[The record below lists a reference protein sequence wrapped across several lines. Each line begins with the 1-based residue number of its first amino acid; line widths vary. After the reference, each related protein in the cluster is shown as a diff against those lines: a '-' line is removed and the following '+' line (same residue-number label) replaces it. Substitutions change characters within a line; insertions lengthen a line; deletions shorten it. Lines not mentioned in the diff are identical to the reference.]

1 MARVSDKI
9 QLPTNT
15 TDISTLVRYLKEIKN
30 NEPLNNNT
38 AQPFYQGVKEKG
50 KKSKSYTAGSETG
63 LEISPKAKDTH
74 TTGTLSTYGLID
86 YIDSKKPANFIV
98 SALGNKLIE
107 MYDDDGNPLC
117 DATSGERLYCD
128 EEYTIILLRV
138 FSAWH
143 ETGNGRDIHPGR
155 IILQLMCE
163 EKLDYY
169 LTEHD
174 VAYFTCNPDFKTDDQ
189 YEEIKDYIV
198 EFREKYDG
206 VYGFTKTPCKAEIFM
221 PTFVRNWHIFEK
233 ESVYDILPDI
243 SNPGHFILKTKDSA
257 TDDGGCNVDEEADV
271 TDDFT
276 DDETTLSGV
285 EADGTSE
292 DELDAIGMNVP
303 PKGLGTSIDLT
314 TLYTNLTHYVLTK
327 GASVYC
333 GIVFGF
339 SNKAKQIVYF
349 GAPGTGK
356 SHSIDEKL
364 DKAKIDKAF
373 QSRVIF
379 YPDYTYGDFVGCLRP
394 KKDKSSV
401 DYQFI
406 PGPLTKAVMTAF
418 ENPKNQVYMIIEEIN
433 RGSAAAIFGDLFQLL
448 DRDEKGKS
456 KYVIRNEDMCSIFTR
471 SPLLK
476 PFFTDGN
483 VWFPSNFNLLCTM
496 NTADQNV
503 FVLDSAFKRRF
514 HMQYVEIDYDVFKT
528 DKKLEP
534 YLAETD
540 VFAGTEDLVTMF
552 AGTEVSALVAK
563 MDTEGILR
571 RNWPTFATLVNAT
584 IDIINKNE
592 GDQIS
597 EDKKLG
603 PFYVLLDE
611 LDSRDKFADKVLYYL
626 KQDVF
631 KYVDT
636 YFVISY
642 QNLYRNYKNKTIDVF
657 RLLIPGEN

>member
-1 MARVSDKI
+1 MARITDKI

-15 TDISTLVRYLKEIKN
+15 TDISTLVRYLKEIKK

-38 AQPFYQGVKEKG
+38 AQPFYQSVKEKG
-50 KKSKSYTAGSETG
+50 KKSKSYTATGSGTG
-63 LEISPKAKDTH
+63 SGSTKKAKDTH

-86 YIDSKKPANFIV
+86 FIDSKKTPNFVV
-98 SALGNKLIE
+98 SALGNELIE

-117 DATSGERLYCD
+117 DSTSGERLYCD
-128 EEYTIILLRV
+128 EEYTVMLLGI

-155 IILQLMCE
+155 IILRLMCE
-163 EKLDYY
+163 EKLGFY

-174 VAYFTCNPDFKTDDQ
+174 VAYFTSNPDFKTDDQ
-189 YEEIKDYIV
+189 YEEIKDYIIR
-198 EFREKYDG
+198 FREKYDG
-206 VYGFTKTPCKAEIFM
+206 VYGLTKTPCKADIFM

-233 ESVYDILPDI
+233 EAVYDISPDA
-243 SNPGHFILKTKDSA
+243 SNLGHFIFTAKNVA
-257 TDDGGCNVDEEADV
+257 TDDSDA
-271 TDDFT
+271 
-276 DDETTLSGV
+276 DDETDEIEDPSDDKDESRGESDGEESSLDESGAT
-285 EADGTSE
+285 ETSNFPE
-292 DELDAIGMNVP
+292 
-303 PKGLGTSIDLT
+303 GLGASIDLT
-314 TLYTNLTHYVLTK
+314 SLCKNLTHYVLTK
-327 GASVYC
+327 ESSIYC
-333 GIVFGF
+333 GMVFGY
-339 SNKAKQIVYF
+339 SNKVEQIVYF

-356 SHSIDEKL
+356 SFGIDEKL
-364 DKAKIDKAF
+364 EKAKIDTRF

-379 YPDYTYGDFVGCLRP
+379 YQDYTYGDFVGCLRP
-394 KKDKSSV
+394 KKDKNGV

-406 PGPLTKAVMTAF
+406 AGPLTKAVMKAF
-418 ENPKNQVYMIIEEIN
+418 ENPKDQVYMIIEEIN
-433 RGSAAAIFGDLFQLL
+433 RGSAAAVFGDLFQLL
-448 DRDEKGKS
+448 DRNENGKS

-503 FVLDSAFKRRF
+503 FVLDTAFKRRF
-514 HMQYVEIDYDVFKT
+514 NMQYVPIDYEVFNKN
-528 DKKLEP
+528 KKLAP

-540 VFAGTEDLVTMF
+540 VFTGAEDLVTMF
-552 AGTEVSALVAK
+552 AGTELSAIVGK
-563 MDTEGILR
+563 MATEGSLK

-584 IDIINKNE
+584 IDAVNKNE
-592 GDQIS
+592 GGQIS

-603 PFYVLLDE
+603 PFFVLIDE
-611 LDSRDKFADKVLYYL
+611 LGSREKFADKVLYYL

-636 YFVISY
+636 YFVLSY
-642 QNLYRNYKNKTIDVF
+642 QSIYRDYKNKAIDIF
-657 RLLIPGEN
+657 RLLLPGEN